1 MRVGL
6 ALLFGS
12 SVLFVSCGDL
22 LKPRVI
28 KPKAANQGG
37 LSGAQGAVGAVA
49 QLKAKKEMAKRSSE
63 GAQIGMAPEEVGFL
77 PSAVGENATVGGL
90 KLPSD
95 SSIVWSSMDDPTAD
109 IAFDKPFLK
118 PQRRGGSWENSYSN
132 ARRESMR
139 TGKPIVIWFTNE
151 GATPSPIC
159 KTLNREVFGTSDF
172 VKWAKINVI
181 RLKIDISGGSGDR
194 GNVGDLTT
202 RKRKY
207 VAKLKKQYS
216 VLGFPTVIVLQPNG
230 SVYDRYRGYKKG
242 HKSSY
247 WREMKDAALTITHNQ
262 KVWRKKMAV
271 KGYRTWKGRN
281 DQVIFARLARYSEGN
296 LTLIEP
302 NGGKIQTNESR
313 LSSFDREWLDT
324 EKKKRGL

>member
-28 KPKAANQGG
+28 KPKVANQGG
-37 LSGAQGAVGAVA
+37 LSEAQGTVSAAA

-77 PSAVGENATVGGL
+77 PSTVGDNATVGGL

-95 SSIVWSSMDDPTAD
+95 NSIVWSSMDDPTAD

-118 PQRRGGSWENSYSN
+118 PQRRGGSWENSYTN

-139 TGKPIVIWFTNE
+139 TGKPIVMWFTNE

-172 VKWAKINVI
+172 VKWAKMNVI

-216 VLGFPTVIVLQPNG
+216 VLGFPTIIVLQPNG

-247 WREMKDAALTITHNQ
+247 WRELKDAVLTINHNQ
-262 KVWRKKMAV
+262 EVWRKKMTA
-271 KGYRTWKGRN
+271 KGYRSWRGRN

-302 NGGKIQTNESR
+302 NGGKIQTQESR
-313 LSSFDREWLDT
+313 LSSSDREWLDA